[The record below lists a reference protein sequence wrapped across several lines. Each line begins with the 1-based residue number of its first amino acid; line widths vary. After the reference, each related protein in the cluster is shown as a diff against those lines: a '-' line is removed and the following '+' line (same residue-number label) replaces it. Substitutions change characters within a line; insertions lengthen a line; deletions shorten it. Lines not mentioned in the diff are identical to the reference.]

1 MKNVQPTLVAKAALL
16 CLLPLALST
25 GLTSVASAADERS
38 DPAVREQIKKY
49 LEPAR
54 YANATLSP
62 DGRHLAVLSP
72 VGTRRNLVVINLE
85 TREPKVITSLSE
97 FDVMSVRWIGAN
109 YLAFS
114 LGDMSAPGGAEYQDG
129 GGLFVVHREGGNVRE
144 FQPTVRAAMNRG
156 LGFLPRFS
164 ILSSVGG
171 DSDEFIA
178 VANERSR
185 EHSDLYRVSASTGR
199 KTLLT
204 FERPGRVVDWVL
216 DHEQNIRGAVV
227 LRELSGADAAA
238 EPDEQAGA
246 EAPKGGKVFQRVLMW
261 RDVVGGAWRDVTDL
275 GRGAKAIHP
284 VAPAGEGELWVS
296 TARGRD
302 TTALFKM
309 SLRTGKLEDAP
320 FVDNPR
326 FDIENDATGES
337 VPGLMFHPVT
347 RKPYAVAIE
356 GDIPELYYLDDD
368 LDSLHR
374 SLQASFPGQQVSL
387 QPSSGSKVLVNVSS
401 DVKPQQIYLFDTQ
414 TRKLSHELD
423 TRPQL
428 KDGDLQPMH
437 PFLLK
442 TRDGLEI
449 PGYYVLP
456 KGYKE
461 GQRLPTL
468 VHIHGGPHA
477 RADLF
482 GPGRGTGVREA
493 QVLASQGFAVVI
505 PNFRITPGMGR
516 KIYMS
521 GFGTVGTK
529 MSEDHED
536 AMQWAVK
543 AGFADP
549 QRVCIGGSSYGGYA
563 TLRALTKTPDLFACG
578 VAGLVVSDL
587 ELQLT
592 SQSTDFGGSAE
603 AIRHWRRMIGE
614 KGTGWEQSRAVSPA
628 RQLGQITSPL
638 MIWAGRD
645 DFRTP
650 LEQYERVVSGM
661 KALGKTPDVMM
672 VKDGEAH
679 GYRKP
684 ENVLDLY
691 EQMVLF
697 LKRHIGTSRTR
708 VTSGELTGQSAP

>member
-1 MKNVQPTLVAKAALL
+1 MGGPWREVADL
-16 CLLPLALST
+16 
-25 GLTSVASAADERS
+25 GLQSGAIRPIA
-38 DPAVREQIKKY
+38 
-49 LEPAR
+49 
-54 YANATLSP
+54 P
-62 DGRHLAVLSP
+62 DG
-72 VGTRRNLVVINLE
+72 E
-85 TREPKVITSLSE
+85 DK
-97 FDVMSVRWIGAN
+97 
-109 YLAFS
+109 
-114 LGDMSAPGGAEYQDG
+114 
-129 GGLFVVHREGGNVRE
+129 
-144 FQPTVRAAMNRG
+144 
-156 LGFLPRFS
+156 
-164 ILSSVGG
+164 
-171 DSDEFIA
+171 
-178 VANERSR
+178 
-185 EHSDLYRVSASTGR
+185 
-199 KTLLT
+199 
-204 FERPGRVVDWVL
+204 
-216 DHEQNIRGAVV
+216 
-227 LRELSGADAAA
+227 
-238 EPDEQAGA
+238 
-246 EAPKGGKVFQRVLMW
+246 
-261 RDVVGGAWRDVTDL
+261 
-275 GRGAKAIHP
+275 
-284 VAPAGEGELWVS
+284 LWVVTS
-296 TARGRD
+296 KGRD
-302 TTALFKM
+302 TSALYK
-309 SLRTGKLEDAP
+309 LDLKTGALDSTP

-326 FDIENDATGES
+326 FDIHQDAARGR
-337 VPGLMFHPVT
+337 VPGLLLHPVT
-347 RKPYAVAIE
+347 NKPFAVAIN
-356 GDIPELYYLDDD
+356 GDVPELYYLDDD
-368 LDSLHR
+368 LDTLHR
-374 SLQASFPGQQVSL
+374 GLQATFPGQQVSL
-387 QPSSGSKVLVNVSS
+387 QPTTGSRVLVSVSS
-401 DVKPQQIYLFDTQ
+401 DVKPQQVYFYDQQ
-414 TRKLSHELD
+414 TKKLTRELN
-423 TRPQL
+423 TRPDI
-428 KDGDLQPMH
+428 KDGDLQPLR

-456 KGYKE
+456 KGHQAGK
-461 GQRLPTL
+461 RVPTL
-468 VHIHGGPHA
+468 IHIHGGPQV
-477 RADLF
+477 RADSH
-482 GPGRGTGVREA
+482 GPLSSSGVIEA
-493 QVLASQGFAVVI
+493 QVLASQGFAVVL

-521 GFGTVGTK
+521 GCGPVGTK

-708 VTSGELTGQSAP
+708 VTSGELTDQSAP